1 MSPTTRPLNRYRY
14 DALDRLVELEPLE
27 LEKLTRFYRGEHLVT
42 QLKGQDAYSV
52 LQHDR
57 QRLAVQSLDGGERNS
72 LLLVT
77 DQQRSV
83 LQMTGPDGDVR
94 QVYAPYGHRRVESG
108 PGGLLGFTG
117 EAVDPATGHYL
128 LGNGHRAFNPV
139 LMRFNRPD
147 SLSPFGRGGL
157 NAYAYCLGDPVNFSD
172 PTGRFARL
180 ITSLFS
186 VANARITMSPAIPF
200 KLAKDALQWGAA
212 GRLPYKYTLGA
223 AGSTVA
229 GVATMASAL
238 TGVASAVAGITGDS
252 EAAKTLGF
260 IALGLAGLTLV
271 SRATV
276 YWAARDPK
284 TVPALKR
291 FVENKGR
298 APSDPFRPSAPPMSP
313 SFFSPGPDQPS
324 APFLTPPPTPGILRS
339 GPLKLA
345 GKRSY
350 DEMLEVAATRPILV
364 ARRQRSPLNPNK
376 KIRWT

>member
-57 QRLAVQSLDGGERNS
+57 QLLAVQSSDGAERNS

-83 LQMTGPDGDVR
+83 LQMTGPDAGVR
-94 QVYAPYGHRRVESG
+94 QVYAPYGHRRVENG

-117 EAVDPATGHYL
+117 EVVDPATGHYL

-172 PTGRFARL
+172 PTGQFARL

-238 TGVASAVAGITGDS
+238 TGVAGAVAGITGDS
-252 EAAKTLGF
+252 ESAKTLGF
-260 IALGLAGLTLV
+260 IALGLAGLTVV

-291 FVENKGR
+291 FVERRKR
-298 APSDPFRPSAPPMSP
+298 PVALSLPAAQPPDFPIPSAPPL
-313 SFFSPGPDQPS
+313 SPGTPQPS
-324 APFLTPPPTPGILRS
+324 APLPTP
-339 GPLKLA
+339 
-345 GKRSY
+345 
-350 DEMLEVAATRPILV
+350 RPVGFEGFGFPAITGRTVNFLN
-364 ARRQRSPLNPNK
+364 AQLNRQPDIFRNAKYIRRHSL
-376 KIRWT
+376 

>member
-1 MSPTTRPLNRYRY
+1 MSPMTRPLNRYRY

-117 EAVDPATGHYL
+117 EVVDPATGHYL

-172 PTGRFARL
+172 PTGQFARL

-252 EAAKTLGF
+252 ESAKALGF
-260 IALGLAGLTLV
+260 IALGLAGLTVV

-284 TVPALKR
+284 TVPALKS
-291 FVENKGR
+291 FVESRKR
-298 APSDPFRPSAPPMSP
+298 PVTLSVSDVDQQVFPDPSAPPLTPSP
-313 SFFSPGPDQPS
+313 PGTPQPS
-324 APFLTPPPTPGILRS
+324 APFPTP
-339 GPLKLA
+339 
-345 GKRSY
+345 
-350 DEMLEVAATRPILV
+350 RPVGFEGFEFPVNTGRTVNFLNDQLNRQLDIFRN
-364 ARRQRSPLNPNK
+364 AKNIRRHS
-376 KIRWT
+376 